1 MPTKRGMEDGMGSV
15 VYGAAKLFDSL
26 CEFFFEGRR
35 LEVVCCD
42 LFDLSTKVVRRYTL
56 LFGVF
61 TTTVADLRFNML
73 PDTDWVKF
81 FR

>member
-1 MPTKRGMEDGMGSV
+1 MRN
-15 VYGAAKLFDSL
+15 
-26 CEFFFEGRR
+26 FFEGRR
-35 LEVVCCD
+35 LGVVCCD

-73 PDTDWVKF
+73 PDTDWVVF
-81 FR
+81 FAELLYCCLQQWLANELH